1 MSRGSGKFKE
11 PISVLNELVQS
22 FYSQKTIL
30 ITTIYQDMTCK
41 TLGQEMTRHYFLES
55 SIAYEVNPI
64 HLYKWGN
71 RFKANITQPESRRVA
86 MESQSLKP
94 CSRHL
99 LTWWKV
105 KVLVIQSCLTL
116 CNSMDYSPSGS
127 SAHRI
132 LQARIPE
139 WVAISFSRGPSQ
151 PKDWTQISHTAGGF
165 LNVATKQFWQRR
177 QWQPTPVLLPRKS
190 HGRRSLVGCSPWG
203 R

>member
-71 RFKANITQPESRRVA
+71 RFKKANITQPESRRVA
-86 MESQSLKP
+86 VESQSLKP

-139 WVAISFSRGPSQ
+139 WVAIPFSRRSSQ
-151 PKDWTQISHTAGGF
+151 PRDRTLVSCIAGTF
-165 LNVATKQFWQRR
+165 FTIWATK
-177 QWQPTPVLLPRKS
+177 V
-190 HGRRSLVGCSPWG
+190 
-203 R
+203 